1 MMFFLII
8 LFFLELLVLFKIVK
22 FYLLSQVYLY
32 VLFYSFTIVLS
43 TLYYYYYD
51 DKIMLFKLDAIS
63 NNLFLET
70 IKFHLLA
77 LVAFCFG
84 VIVYYDVSKPQIKR
98 VLNQSFSKVLF
109 HKYLLP
115 KKLDLVISILFGA
128 IIALYATT
136 YGTGVFFREEYLIV
150 NGRAFQTITK
160 LLSFVLS
167 ILLAFNYT
175 KNKFL
180 SISAF
185 IVLLLLTVSTGSRIS
200 FLYFVMYVFLIF
212 QSQGNTLKNKMILF
226 LNLIFSFLFL
236 SYIMTLRHNNM
247 HGIIPYLGKL
257 FDSRSDF
264 MESFNFNIYYSFIFG
279 IFVSAK
285 TIFLNTPN
293 WSNIFISL
301 NPVTG
306 NFAGWYD
313 IYKTLRIHPIVP
325 FSSNGEIFTMGSS
338 FTFLFYSVLGSIIS
352 YFDYRTRLFFSVG
365 KRILGFIIVILFVL
379 HIVYSFEYNLRSS
392 FRYIYYIYIVL
403 FMFSIRLKRR
413 KVCG

>member
-1 MMFFLII
+1 
-8 LFFLELLVLFKIVK
+8 
-22 FYLLSQVYLY
+22 
-32 VLFYSFTIVLS
+32 
-43 TLYYYYYD
+43 
-51 DKIMLFKLDAIS
+51 MLFKLDAIS

-84 VIVYYDVSKPQIKR
+84 VIVYYEVSKPKIKR
-98 VLNQSFSKVLF
+98 ILIQSFSKVLF
-109 HKYLLP
+109 HKYVLP

-128 IIALYATT
+128 IIALYAAT
-136 YGTGVFFREEYLIV
+136 YGTGVFFREEYLV
-150 NGRAFQTITK
+150 SNGRAFQTLTK

-212 QSQGNTLKNKMILF
+212 QSQGNTFKNKIILF
-226 LNLIFSFLFL
+226 LNLIFSFIFL
-236 SYIMTLRHNNM
+236 SYVMTLRHSDV

-257 FDSRSDF
+257 FESKNDF
-264 MESFNFNIYYSFIFG
+264 MQSFNFNIYYSFIFG

-285 TIFLNTPN
+285 TILLNSPN

-306 NFAGWYD
+306 NLAGWYD
-313 IYKTLRIHPIVP
+313 IYKTLRIHPVVP
-325 FSSNGEIFTMGSS
+325 FSSNGEIFTMGNS
-338 FTFLFYSVLGSIIS
+338 FTFLFYSVLGSIVS
-352 YFDYRTRLFFSVG
+352 YFDFRTRLFFSVG

-392 FRYIYYIYIVL
+392 FRYIYYIYILL
-403 FMFSIRLKRR
+403 FIFSIRLKRR
-413 KVCG
+413 KV